1 VSIIS
6 GSLGIGRRLAAT
18 LMTDTVTIERES
30 EPFLYEATGQVGH
43 TVTTVYAG
51 PARFRMLSQ
60 AVSEVD
66 AGGQLL
72 GVQSPRLDLPVVGS
86 EGVRIG
92 DVFTVTASESDSAL
106 VGLTGRVAGVAP
118 ITLATARRVPVEIDG

>member
-6 GSLGIGRRLAAT
+6 GSLVIGRRLAET
-18 LMTDTVTIERES
+18 LMTDTVTVTRES
-30 EPFLYEATGQVGH
+30 DPVLNVATGQLVP
-43 TVTTVYAG
+43 TVETIYDG

-60 AVSEVD
+60 AVSDVD

-72 GVQSPRLDLPVVGS
+72 GVQSPRLDLPVEGS

-92 DVFTVTASESDSAL
+92 DVFTVTASASDSAL
-106 VGLTGRVAGVAP
+106 VGLVGRVAGVAP